1 MTADPRFT
9 TRRKLLATSAAVTGL
24 GLAGCVGNGDDAD
37 EPAGDDDDHDDD
49 HDDDD
54 HGHDDDDHDHDHDD
68 EVAEEYF
75 DHLGVADEG
84 FQILDRAHDPHEEV
98 AYVHG
103 DHWHGNLPSI
113 PVGDNVSLGAE
124 IELEDGDELE
134 LGDEYELR
142 VAEAHDAPEGVVGID
157 EDDYHGDHVHVHG
170 EEEGVTDVVFLI
182 WHDDHAD
189 YQSPPITAQV
199 VEDDDHDH
207 DHDDEYVSEF
217 QLLDRAHD
225 PHEEVSYVHGD
236 HWHGEDEFPTIPV
249 GDNVSIGA
257 ELEDADGDEIVL
269 GSEYELGVE
278 LPEDAEE
285 GVVEIDEDE
294 DYHGDHVHIHG
305 ESAGETE
312 VVFTLI
318 HDDHVDY
325 ETPALTVTVGD
336 D

>member
-1 MTADPRFT
+1 VSDEPRYAS
-9 TRRKLLATSAAVTGL
+9 RRKLLAATGSLTAL
-24 GLAGCVGNGDDAD
+24 GLAGCLGDEEGD
-37 EPAGDDDDHDDD
+37 EPEQDDDHD

-54 HGHDDDDHDHDHDD
+54 HDHDDDHDDDHDHDHDD
-68 EVAEEYF
+68 EVADEPF
-75 DHLGVADEG
+75 DELGVADEG
-84 FQILDRAHDPHEEV
+84 LTILDRAHDPHEEA

-103 DHWHGNLPSI
+103 DHWHGSLPSI
-113 PVGDNVSLGAE
+113 PVDDNVSLGAE
-124 IELEDGDELE
+124 VELEDGDDLE

-142 VAEAHDAPEGVVGID
+142 VAVAPDEPEGVVGID
-157 EDDYHGDHVHVHG
+157 EDDYHGDHVHING
-170 EEEGVTDVVFLI
+170 EQEGVTEVVFMI

-199 VEDDDHDH
+199 VEDDDDDDH

-225 PHEEVSYVHGD
+225 PHEEISYVDGD

-278 LPEDAEE
+278 LAADAEE
-285 GVVEIDEDE
+285 GIVEIDEDE